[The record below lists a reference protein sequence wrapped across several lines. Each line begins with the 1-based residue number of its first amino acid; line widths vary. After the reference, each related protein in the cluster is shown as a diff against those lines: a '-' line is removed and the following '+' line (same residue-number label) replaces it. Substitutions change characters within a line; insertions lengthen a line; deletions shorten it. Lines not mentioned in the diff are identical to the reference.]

1 LFNAQQAPVAWLRNV
16 GMNVVEKL
24 PFIKRH
30 LIAGA
35 SR

>member
-1 LFNAQQAPVAWLRNV
+1 LLKAQQAPVAWLSNV